1 MKGKESPKPLL
12 LRLQPLGEQQDRA
25 TSQRLNS
32 CLQRVFIL
40 PYTDTHK
47 GHKQAGRS
55 ATSQQINPHPPNR
68 KNTPQV
74 CAPAPSQSMCRLPGL
89 TVLRSFLIIHIPA
102 IRLGKQYQYHHM
114 AFL

>member
-1 MKGKESPKPLL
+1 MKGKETPKPLL

-32 CLQRVFIL
+32 CFQGVFIL
-40 PYTDTHK
+40 PYIDTHK

-55 ATSQQINPHPPNR
+55 TASHQTNPHPPNR

-74 CAPAPSQSMCRLPGL
+74 CAPDPSQSMCRLPGL
-89 TVLRSFLIIHIPA
+89 TMLRSSLIIHIPE
-102 IRLGKQYQYHHM
+102 IRLGKQYQ
-114 AFL
+114 